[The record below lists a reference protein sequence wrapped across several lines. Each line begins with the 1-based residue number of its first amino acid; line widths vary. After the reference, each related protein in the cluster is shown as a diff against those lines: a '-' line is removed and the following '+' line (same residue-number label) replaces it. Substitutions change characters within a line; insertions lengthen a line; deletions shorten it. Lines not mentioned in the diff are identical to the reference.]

1 MDLKRQHMRTLGPP
15 LLTVV
20 GLWLAGAM
28 PAPVTA
34 QTPDPT
40 FPVNGTHDKQL
51 VATVLEH
58 ATLHVD
64 ASTVVEDGT
73 VVMHRGRVVAS
84 GPSSTVTWRGPAV
97 RLDMTGLHVYPSFVD
112 LHSDFGTPE
121 VQAAGWS
128 RTPQDLSDKKGAY
141 GWNEAVRPETSAAEV
156 FDPSEDAALALRK
169 AGFGAVLTH
178 VQDGVVRGTGAVVLP
193 LADPRQALVQPEA
206 SFHMSFRK
214 GSSSQNYPSSLMGAT
229 ALLRQ
234 THLDAAWYADA
245 APRGLAGGT
254 NLSLEA
260 FAGAS
265 SLPRVF
271 SADGWKDVLRADVVL
286 DEFGVANPI
295 MLGGGDGY
303 QRAAALAEAGVRMLV
318 PVDYP
323 AGYDVS
329 DPHLARLIGLEELK
343 HWELAPSNA
352 AVLHAAGV
360 PVAFTAHGLK
370 DVAAF
375 LGGVRKA
382 VTHGLDEA
390 VALAALTS
398 TPASWLGL
406 EETLGHLRQ
415 GAHANVLVTD
425 GPLFDDGTDI
435 VEHWVAGQPTPLRD
449 RHPLDLAGT
458 YHLNVND
465 SMFVLEVT
473 GSPDAWKATW
483 TLNDSTTSKVPLQL
497 ENRVVTLRLSTDNG
511 PVRLT
516 GNVWMESRI
525 WEGSGQLAN
534 GEWTD
539 WSAIRAENADDA
551 SDKLVEAASTGTP
564 TDPRTNPSTED
575 DSAAAVDASE
585 APELDAL
592 RNPAALDVSG
602 ITYPFTAYG
611 TPERLA
617 EETVW
622 IRNATVWTCE
632 AEGVLEGVDVLIH
645 EGQIVAVGPQ
655 LQPSVL
661 LPAGVVP
668 REIDGRGKHVTP
680 GVIDEH
686 THIAVDRGV
695 NEGTQASSAEV
706 WIGHAIDSEDVNM
719 YRQLSGGVTCAQIL
733 HGSANPIGGQSAII
747 KFRWGAEP
755 QDLLYEEAVPFI
767 KFALGENVKQSN
779 WGDGHRTRFP
789 QSRMGVEQVYYDHFV
804 RAREYGEAQVAHRAA
819 LRAAK
824 RRDLRDGR
832 GPVAP
837 RVDLEME
844 TLLQILNEERF
855 VTCHSYRQ
863 DEINMLM
870 HVADSMGFRLN
881 TFTHI
886 LEGYKVAD
894 KMAAHGAGGSSFS
907 DWWAYKY
914 EVKDAIP
921 YNGAVLHY
929 QGVVTAFNSDDAEM
943 ARRLN
948 QEAAKAVKYGG
959 VSEEEALK
967 FVTLNPAKLL
977 HIDHKTGSLKP
988 GKDADVVV
996 WSDHPLSINAKAE
1009 QTFVEGVRCFD
1020 KDRDEALRQ
1029 AMRVERARLTA
1040 KMLERGEEAGR
1051 VGRAKPSERIESH
1064 YHCDTLTDENR

>member
-1 MDLKRQHMRTLGPP
+1 MRTSQRILS
-15 LLTVV
+15 LAMSAAFV
-20 GLWLAGAM
+20 GGALSS
-28 PAPVTA
+28 TWA

-40 FPVNGTHDKQL
+40 FPVNGTYDKAL

-58 ATLHVD
+58 ATVHLD
-64 ASTVVEDGT
+64 ATTTLNDGT
-73 VVMHRGRVVAS
+73 VVLHRGRIVAA
-84 GPSSTVTWRGPAV
+84 GPSATTTFAGPAV
-97 RLDMTGLHVYPSFVD
+97 RLDMTGLHLYPSFVD
-112 LHSDFGTPE
+112 IHSDFGTPE
-121 VQAAGWS
+121 VQRAGWS

-141 GWNEAVRPETSAAEV
+141 GWNEAVRPETSAAEE
-156 FDPSEDAALALRK
+156 FDPSEDAARELRK

-193 LADPRQALVQPEA
+193 LADPREALLAPDA

-234 THLDAAWYADA
+234 THLDAQWYAEA
-245 APRGLAGGT
+245 APRGMAGGT

-260 FAGAS
+260 FVEAS
-265 SLPRVF
+265 ALPRVF
-271 SADGWKDVLRADVVL
+271 SAGSWKDVLRADAVL
-286 DEFGVANPI
+286 DEFGVTDVV
-295 MLGGGDGY
+295 MLGSGDGY
-303 QRAAALAEAGVRMLV
+303 QRAEALAATGARLAI
-318 PVDYP
+318 PVNYP
-323 AGYDVS
+323 SGYDVS
-329 DPHLARLIGLEELK
+329 DPHLARMIGLDELK
-343 HWELAPSNA
+343 HWELAASNGA
-352 AVLHAAGV
+352 RLHEAGV
-360 PVAFTAHGLK
+360 PLAFTAHGLS
-370 DVAAF
+370 DVSEF
-375 LGGVRKA
+375 LSGVR
-382 VTHGLDEA
+382 EA
-390 VALAALTS
+390 VDEGLPEAEALKALTS
-398 TPASWLGL
+398 NPASWLGL
-406 EETLGHLRQ
+406 EKDLGSLRA
-415 GAHANVLVTD
+415 GRVANVLVTD
-425 GPLFDDGTDI
+425 GPLFDKGTHL
-435 VEHWVAGQPTPLRD
+435 VEHWVAGQPTPMRD

-458 YHLNVND
+458 YNVNVDDSVYVVAVKGEPGKWKASWAVND
-465 SMFVLEVT
+465 STDV
-473 GSPDAWKATW
+473 
-483 TLNDSTTSKVPLQL
+483 KVPLTL
-497 ENRVVTLRLSTDNG
+497 DNRTVVLRLATEDG
-511 PVRLT
+511 PIRLT

-525 WEGSGQLAN
+525 WEGTGQTAD
-534 GEWTD
+534 GSWTD
-539 WSAIRAENADDA
+539 WSAIRNADEAEQAPDSDPDVTADDDA
-551 SDKLVEAASTGTP
+551 T
-564 TDPRTNPSTED
+564 
-575 DSAAAVDASE
+575 E
-585 APELDAL
+585 APEEVAEA
-592 RNPAALDVSG
+592 NEEPAAKAGLDLSG
-602 ITYPFTAYG
+602 VVYPFTAYG

-617 EETVW
+617 PETVW

-632 AEGVLEGVDVLIH
+632 EEGVMERADVLFH
-645 EGQIVAVGPQ
+645 DGALVAIGADLDPAT
-655 LQPSVL
+655 L
-661 LPAGVVP
+661 LPAGVTPV
-668 REIDGRGKHVTP
+668 EIDGRGKHVTP

-706 WIGHAIDSEDVNM
+706 WIGHAVDSEDVNM

-779 WGDGHRTRFP
+779 WGDGYRSRFP
-789 QSRMGVEQVYYDHFV
+789 QTRMGVEQVYYDHFI
-804 RAREYGEAQVAHRAA
+804 RAREYGLAQLEYRAA
-819 LRAAK
+819 MRNAK
-824 RRDLRDGR
+824 RKDIREGR

-837 RVDLEME
+837 RVDLELE

-894 KMAAHGAGGSSFS
+894 KMAEHGAGGSSFS

-921 YNGAVLHY
+921 YNGAVLHN

-948 QEAAKAVKYGG
+948 QEAAKAYKYGR
-959 VSEEEALK
+959 VPEEEALK

-1020 KDRDEALRQ
+1020 ADRDRELRE
-1029 AMRVERARLTA
+1029 AMRAERARLTA
-1040 KMLERGEEAGR
+1040 KMYADGESSGRGGKKR
-1051 VGRAKPSERIESH
+1051 PSERIESH

>member
-1 MDLKRQHMRTLGPP
+1 MTQRLLSLGTLM
-15 LLTVV
+15 V
-20 GLWLAGAM
+20 GFGWASFS
-28 PAPVTA
+28 PVGA

-40 FPVNGTHDKQL
+40 FPVNGTYDKAL

-58 ATLHVD
+58 ATLHLD
-64 ASTVVEDGT
+64 ATTTIEDGT
-73 VVMHRGRVVAS
+73 LVLHRGRIVAA
-84 GPSSTVTWRGPAV
+84 GPSATVSHVGPAV

-112 LHSDFGTPE
+112 VHSDFGMPE
-121 VQAAGWS
+121 VQESGWS

-141 GWNEAVRPETSAAEV
+141 GWNEAVRPETSAALV
-156 FDPSEDAALALRK
+156 FDPNGNQAKALRE

-193 LADPRQALVQPEA
+193 LEEPREALLATDV

-234 THLDAAWYADA
+234 THLDAQWYAEA
-245 APRGLAGGT
+245 STRGMAGGT

-260 FAGAS
+260 FVAAQD
-265 SLPRVF
+265 LPRVF
-271 SADGWKDVLRADVVL
+271 SAGSWKDVLRADAVL
-286 DEFGVANPI
+286 KEFGVATPI
-295 MLGGGDGY
+295 MLGRGDAY
-303 QRAAALAEAGVRMLV
+303 QRAEAVAATGVRMAV
-318 PVDYP
+318 PVNYP
-323 AGYDVS
+323 KGYDVS
-329 DPHLARLIGLEELK
+329 DPHLARLIGLDELK

-352 AVLHAAGV
+352 ARLHSAGV
-360 PVAFTAHGLK
+360 PLAFTAHGLK
-370 DVAAF
+370 DPGAF
-375 LGGVRKA
+375 LNGVRKA
-382 VTHGLDEA
+382 VKEGLPEQEA
-390 VALAALTS
+390 LRALTS
-398 TPASWLGL
+398 TPAAWLGL
-406 EETLGHLRQ
+406 EADLGSLRA
-415 GAHANVLVTD
+415 GRVANVLVTD
-425 GPLFDDGTDI
+425 GPLFDQKTHL
-435 VEHWVAGQPTPLRD
+435 VEHWVAGQATPMRD
-449 RHPLDLAGT
+449 RAPLDLAGS

-465 SMFVLEVT
+465 SVYALEVT
-473 GSPDAWKATW
+473 GEPGKWKASW
-483 TLNDSTTSKVPLQL
+483 ALNDTTDRKVSLIL
-497 ENRVVTLRLSTDNG
+497 DNRTVVLRIPADDG
-511 PVRLT
+511 PIRLT

-525 WEGSGQLAN
+525 WEGSGQTSD
-534 GEWTD
+534 GRWSD
-539 WSAIRAENADDA
+539 WSAIRNEVAPGADESQAVDGADA
-551 SDKLVEAASTGTP
+551 GSPEAGIASEGKPAASEEP
-564 TDPRTNPSTED
+564 
-575 DSAAAVDASE
+575 AAATSE
-585 APELDAL
+585 TELDL
-592 RNPAALDVSG
+592 SG
-602 ITYPFTAYG
+602 VVYPFTAYG
-611 TPERLA
+611 LPERLEA
-617 EETVW
+617 ETVC
-622 IRNATVWTCE
+622 IRDATVWTCE
-632 AEGVLEGVDVLIH
+632 DEGVLEGADVLIH
-645 EGQIVAVGPQ
+645 DGRLAAVGID
-655 LQPSVL
+655 LDLAAL
-661 LPAGVVP
+661 LPAGVTAT
-668 REIDGRGKHVTP
+668 EIDGRGKHVTP

-706 WIGHAIDSEDVNM
+706 WIGHAVDSEDVNM
-719 YRQLSGGVTCAQIL
+719 YRQLAGGVTCAQIL

-755 QDLLYEEAVPFI
+755 QDLLFDEAVPFI

-779 WGDGHRTRFP
+779 WGDGYRTRFP
-789 QSRMGVEQVYYDHFV
+789 QTRMGVEQVYYDHFI
-804 RAREYGEAQVAHRAA
+804 RAREYGRAQLEYRVA
-819 LRAAK
+819 LRNAK
-824 RRDLRDGR
+824 RKDLREGR

-837 RVDLEME
+837 RVDLELE

-894 KMAAHGAGGSSFS
+894 KMAEHGAGGSSFS

-921 YNGAVLHY
+921 YNGAVLHN

-948 QEAAKAVKYGG
+948 QEAAKAYKYGR
-959 VSEEEALK
+959 VPEEEALK

-1020 KDRDEALRQ
+1020 LERDQALRD

-1040 KMLERGEEAGR
+1040 KMYDEGSSSGRGGAKRPTERVET
-1051 VGRAKPSERIESH
+1051 H

>member
-1 MDLKRQHMRTLGPP
+1 MRTSQRILS
-15 LLTVV
+15 LSM
-20 GLWLAGAM
+20 LAVLSGGICGSSW
-28 PAPVTA
+28 A

-40 FPVNGTHDKQL
+40 FPVNGTYDKAL

-58 ATLHVD
+58 ATVHLD
-64 ASTVVEDGT
+64 ATTTVNDGT
-73 VVMHRGRVVAS
+73 VVLHRGRIVAA
-84 GPSSTVTWRGPAV
+84 GPSATTSFAGPAV
-97 RLDMTGLHVYPSFVD
+97 RLDMTGLHLYPSFVD
-112 LHSDFGTPE
+112 IHSDFGTPE
-121 VQAAGWS
+121 VQRAGWS
-128 RTPQDLSDKKGAY
+128 RTPQHLSDKKGAY
-141 GWNEAVRPETSAAEV
+141 GWNEAVRPETSAAEE
-156 FDPSEDAALALRK
+156 FDPSEDAARELRK

-193 LADPRQALVQPEA
+193 LDDPREALLAPDA

-234 THLDAAWYADA
+234 THLDAQWYAEA
-245 APRGLAGGT
+245 APRGMTGGT

-260 FAGAS
+260 FVEAS
-265 SLPRVF
+265 ALPRVF
-271 SADGWKDVLRADVVL
+271 SAGSWKDVLRADAVL
-286 DEFGVANPI
+286 DEFGVTDVV
-295 MLGGGDGY
+295 MLGSGDGY
-303 QRAAALAEAGVRMLV
+303 QRAEALAATGARMAI

-329 DPHLARLIGLEELK
+329 DPHLARMIGLDELK

-352 AVLHAAGV
+352 SRLHKAGV
-360 PVAFTAHGLK
+360 PLAFTAHGLS
-370 DVAAF
+370 DVSEF
-375 LGGVRKA
+375 LAGVRKA
-382 VTHGLDEA
+382 VDEGLPEEEA
-390 VALAALTS
+390 LKALTS
-398 TPASWLGL
+398 NPATWLGL
-406 EETLGHLRQ
+406 QKDLGSLRA
-415 GAHANVLVTD
+415 GRVANVLVTD
-425 GPLFDDGTDI
+425 GPLFESGTHL
-435 VEHWVAGQPTPLRD
+435 VEHWVAGQPTPMRD

-458 YHLNVND
+458 YNVNVDDSVYVVAVKGEPGKWKASWTVND
-465 SMFVLEVT
+465 STDV
-473 GSPDAWKATW
+473 
-483 TLNDSTTSKVPLQL
+483 KVPLTL
-497 ENRVVTLRLSTDNG
+497 DNRTVVLRLATNDG
-511 PVRLT
+511 PIRLT

-525 WEGSGQLAN
+525 WEGTGQTAD
-534 GEWTD
+534 GSWAD
-539 WSAIRAENADDA
+539 WSAIRNADEAEQAPD
-551 SDKLVEAASTGTP
+551 SDPDVTA
-564 TDPRTNPSTED
+564 D
-575 DSAAAVDASE
+575 DDASE
-585 APELDAL
+585 APEEIAEAAEAPVAKAGLDL
-592 RNPAALDVSG
+592 TGVV
-602 ITYPFTAYG
+602 YPFTAYG
-611 TPERLA
+611 TSERLDA
-617 EETVW
+617 ETVW

-632 AEGVLEGVDVLIH
+632 EEGVLQRADVLLHNGALVAI
-645 EGQIVAVGPQ
+645 GQDLNPATM
-655 LQPSVL
+655 
-661 LPAGVVP
+661 LPAGVTPV
-668 REIDGRGKHVTP
+668 EIDGRGKHVTP

-706 WIGHAIDSEDVNM
+706 WIGHAVDSEDVNM

-779 WGDGHRTRFP
+779 WGDGYRSRFP
-789 QSRMGVEQVYYDHFV
+789 QTRMGVEQVYYDHFI
-804 RAREYGEAQVAHRAA
+804 RAREYGLAQLEYRAA
-819 LRAAK
+819 MRNAK
-824 RRDLRDGR
+824 RKDIREGR

-837 RVDLEME
+837 RVDLELE

-894 KMAAHGAGGSSFS
+894 KMAEHGAGGSSFS

-921 YNGAVLHY
+921 YNGAVLHN

-948 QEAAKAVKYGG
+948 QEAAKAYKYGR
-959 VSEEEALK
+959 VPEEEALK

-1020 KDRDEALRQ
+1020 VDRDRELRE
-1029 AMRVERARLTA
+1029 AMRAERARLTA
-1040 KMLERGEEAGR
+1040 KMYADGESSGRGGKKR
-1051 VGRAKPSERIESH
+1051 PSERIESH

>member
-1 MDLKRQHMRTLGPP
+1 MRTSQRILFLGS
-15 LLTVV
+15 LVAFLV
-20 GLWLAGAM
+20 GGLI
-28 PAPVTA
+28 PSVEA

-40 FPVNGTHDKQL
+40 FPVNGTYDKAL

-58 ATLHVD
+58 ATLHLD
-64 ASTVVEDGT
+64 ASTTVHDGAVVL
-73 VVMHRGRVVAS
+73 HRGRIVAA
-84 GPSSTVTWRGPAV
+84 GPSGTVAYNGPAV
-97 RLDMTGLHVYPSFVD
+97 RLDMTGLHLYPSFVD
-112 LHSDFGTPE
+112 IHSDFGTPDA
-121 VQAAGWS
+121 QDAGWS

-141 GWNEAVRPETSAAEV
+141 GWNEAVRPETSAAQA
-156 FDPSEDAALALRK
+156 FDPSEEAARALRK

-193 LADPRQALVQPEA
+193 LEDPREALLAADA

-234 THLDAAWYADA
+234 THLDAQWYAEA

-260 FAGAS
+260 FVDAS
-265 SLPRVF
+265 ALPRVF
-271 SADGWKDVLRADVVL
+271 SAGSWKDVLRADAVL
-286 DEFGVANPI
+286 REFGVSGAI
-295 MLGGGDGY
+295 MLGNGDGY
-303 QRAAALAEAGVRMLV
+303 QRAEALAATGVRMAI

-323 AGYDVS
+323 SGYDVS
-329 DPHLARLIGLEELK
+329 DPHLARMIGFDELK

-352 AVLHAAGV
+352 ARLHEAGV
-360 PVAFTAHGLK
+360 PLAFTAQGLS
-370 DVAAF
+370 DVGDF

-382 VTHGLDEA
+382 VDEGLPEE
-390 VALAALTS
+390 VALRALTS
-398 TPASWLGL
+398 NPASWLGL
-406 EETLGHLRQ
+406 EADLGSLRK
-415 GAHANVLVTD
+415 GRVANVLVTD
-425 GPLFDDGTDI
+425 GPLFDKGTHL
-435 VEHWVAGQPTPLRD
+435 VEHWVAGQPTPMRD
-449 RHPLDLAGT
+449 RHPLDLTGT
-458 YHLNVND
+458 YDLNLND
-465 SMFVLEVT
+465 SVYVVRVKGEP
-473 GSPDAWKATW
+473 GKWKATW
-483 TLNDSTTSKVPLQL
+483 LVNDSTDVKVPLTL
-497 ENRVVTLRLSTDNG
+497 DNRTVVLRLATDDG
-511 PVRLT
+511 PIRLT

-525 WEGSGQLAN
+525 WEGSGQIAN
-534 GEWTD
+534 GSWAD
-539 WSAIRAENADDA
+539 WSAIRNADVVPAEEDENVTEG
-551 SDKLVEAASTGTP
+551 SEAEGTP
-564 TDPRTNPSTED
+564 KSEPTAQEVPEA
-575 DSAAAVDASE
+575 DSDL
-585 APELDAL
+585 LDL
-592 RNPAALDVSG
+592 SG
-602 ITYPFTAYG
+602 VVYPFTAYG
-611 TPERLA
+611 TPARLA
-617 EETVW
+617 PETAW

-632 AEGVLEGVDVLIH
+632 EEGVLEGADVLFH
-645 EGQIVAVGPQ
+645 NGALVAVGPN
-655 LQPSVL
+655 LNPLDL
-661 LPAGVVP
+661 LPAGVTPV
-668 REIDGRGKHVTP
+668 EIDGRGKHVTP

-755 QDLLYEEAVPFI
+755 QDLLYDEAVPFI

-779 WGDGHRTRFP
+779 WGDGYRSRFP
-789 QSRMGVEQVYYDHFV
+789 QTRMGVEQVYYDHFI
-804 RAREYGEAQVAHRAA
+804 RAREYGLAQ
-819 LRAAK
+819 LEYRAAK
-824 RRDLRDGR
+824 RNAKRKDIREGR

-837 RVDLEME
+837 RVDLELE

-870 HVADSMGFRLN
+870 HVADSLGFRLN

-894 KMAAHGAGGSSFS
+894 KMAEHGAGGSSFS

-921 YNGAVLHY
+921 YNGAVLHN

-948 QEAAKAVKYGG
+948 QEAAKAYKYGR
-959 VSEEEALK
+959 VPEEEALK

-1009 QTFVEGVRCFD
+1009 QTFVEGVRCYD
-1020 KDRDEALRQ
+1020 VDRDRELRE
-1029 AMRVERARLTA
+1029 AMRAERARLTA
-1040 KMLERGEEAGR
+1040 KMYADGESSGRGGKKR
-1051 VGRAKPSERIESH
+1051 PSERIETH